1 MINKT
6 TWRIVLNWK
15 KVNCIQINQV
25 KEQVERLIC
34 NNQNQIGVQL
44 TMVNFIR
51 DLYEKRN
58 LIKEQQVKAKLLL
71 YLEKINKNYM
81 KVKEKSIHN

>member
-1 MINKT
+1 
-6 TWRIVLNWK
+6 
-15 KVNCIQINQV
+15 
-25 KEQVERLIC
+25 
-34 NNQNQIGVQL
+34 
-44 TMVNFIR
+44 MVNFIR

-81 KVKEKSIHN
+81 KVKEKSILN